1 MKRAAMYAAC
11 LCAASLSFAAGAADP
26 QPAPRTASAPAAA
39 STEAI
44 FSGLVDA
51 VTVYRGQA
59 LVTRVIEV
67 PGGTGLRELVVTG
80 LPEAIIA
87 GSLYA
92 ESSDGVEVRSVSYRV
107 RPVGEDSREQVREA
121 QRAVQTAQDAFDAAN
136 SRLGFLQ
143 WQRQYLDK
151 LEAFVAPTAQ
161 AELKSGVLNAETLSK
176 LTDMVTSQ
184 HRTQTDENQKLTVEI
199 RQLSETLELRKREL
213 SVLTAS
219 TSRTAREAVVFLNIT
234 RPGATLRL
242 TYLVNGAT
250 WSPSYNLRAGTS
262 GSKTAKLEY
271 QASVQQMSGEDWS
284 NVQLTL
290 STATPALVAT
300 GPSLMPLSVALAA
313 PSEGGVAQ
321 LLKEKGYID
330 AKRELAAKQRDLEQ
344 NRNVV
349 ANRGQMAGASTMDAR
364 GDIAAGGGGRVMLS
378 LDDGLN
384 SVANESEILDLV
396 SGTKVVRR
404 GKDDEVVVRQGN
416 EGVSVSYKVQGRTSM
431 PSRADQ
437 QLIQIASLELD
448 AQLHK
453 AATPALTQY
462 IYNDASI
469 VNTSDMVLLAGP
481 SSSYVGGEFV
491 GSSGIPT
498 IAAGETFRAGFGIDT
513 SLRSG
518 KELIE
523 RAESTQG
530 GNRIIEFTYR
540 LSVENFGK
548 SAAAVRVLDRVPNP
562 KDPGIKLT
570 LISQTPSLSDD
581 KDYVETERKQNLLRW
596 DVTVPAGATGT
607 KALQV
612 EYKFRLEFDKQM
624 MVTEGR

>member
-1 MKRAAMYAAC
+1 MKRVVMYAAC
-11 LCAASLSFAAGAADP
+11 LSAASLVFAAGVADS
-26 QPAPRTASAPAAA
+26 QPPVPGIVN
-39 STEAI
+39 EAV
-44 FSGLVDA
+44 LVGSIDA

-59 LVTRVIEV
+59 LVTRAVEV
-67 PGGTGLRELVVTG
+67 AGGTGLRELVVTG
-80 LPEAIIA
+80 LPDAIVA

-92 ESSDGVEVRSVSYRV
+92 ESADGVEVRSVSFRV
-107 RPVGEDSREQVREA
+107 RPVGEDSRQQVRDA
-121 QRAVQTAQDAFDAAN
+121 QRAVQEAQDAFDAAN
-136 SRLGFLQ
+136 AKLGFLQ
-143 WQRQYLDK
+143 WQRQYLEK

-184 HRTQTDENQKLTVEI
+184 HRTQNDENQKLSVEM
-199 RQLSETLELRKREL
+199 RLLREALELRKREL
-213 SVLTAS
+213 GVLTAS

-242 TYLVNGAT
+242 TYLVDGAN
-250 WSPSYNLRAGTS
+250 WSPSYNLRAGAP
-262 GSKTAKLEY
+262 GAKTAKLEY

-300 GPSLMPLSVALAA
+300 GPSLMPLTVALSA
-313 PSEGGVAQ
+313 PSEGGVAL
-321 LLKEKGYID
+321 LLKEKGYTD

-344 NRNVV
+344 NRNIAGNRAQV
-349 ANRGQMAGASTMDAR
+349 AGMARMEQRADA
-364 GDIAAGGGGRVMLS
+364 AQVAGGQVTLS

-396 SGTKVVRR
+396 SSTKVVRR
-404 GKDDEVVVRQGN
+404 GKDDEVVIRQGN

-437 QLIQIASLELD
+437 QLIQIASLEL
-448 AQLHK
+448 AAELHK
-453 AATPALTQY
+453 AATPTLTQY

-481 SSSYVGGEFV
+481 TSSYVGGEFV

-498 IAAGETFRAGFGIDT
+498 IAAGESFRAGFGIDT
-513 SLRSG
+513 SLRSS
-518 KELIE
+518 KELVE
-523 RAESTQG
+523 RTESTQG

-548 SAAAVRVLDRVPNP
+548 AAAAVRLLDRVPNP

-570 LISQTPSLSDD
+570 LVAQTPSLSDD
-581 KDYVETERKQNLLRW
+581 KDYVETDRKQNLLRW
-596 DVTVPAGATGT
+596 DVSVPAGATGT